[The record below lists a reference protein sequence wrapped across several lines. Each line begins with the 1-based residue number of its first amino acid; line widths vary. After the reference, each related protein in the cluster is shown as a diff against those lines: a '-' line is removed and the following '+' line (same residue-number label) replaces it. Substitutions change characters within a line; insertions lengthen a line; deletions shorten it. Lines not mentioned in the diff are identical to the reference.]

1 MLYYIINIEVRKV
14 KKDNKNEKTPFI
26 KTKVK
31 ANNSIEVEIQ
41 KNPANTL
48 VGKILIYVIV
58 VGMTLLGAAA
68 LIFLMIELA
77 KR

>member
-1 MLYYIINIEVRKV
+1 M

-31 ANNSIEVEIQ
+31 GNNSIEVEIQ